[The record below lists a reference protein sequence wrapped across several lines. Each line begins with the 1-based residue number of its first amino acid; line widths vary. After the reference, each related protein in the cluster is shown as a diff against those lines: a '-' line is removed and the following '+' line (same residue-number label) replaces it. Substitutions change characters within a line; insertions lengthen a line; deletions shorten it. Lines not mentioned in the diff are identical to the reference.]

1 MKYIFVKYKY
11 LSVYKKNILM
21 PNLFKKHYYELKNR
35 HEMIFSRVPESLCDL
50 CQIVCF
56 PNIQRIQ

>member
-21 PNLFKKHYYELKNR
+21 PNLFKK
-35 HEMIFSRVPESLCDL
+35 
-50 CQIVCF
+50 
-56 PNIQRIQ
+56 NITMN

>member
-21 PNLFKKHYYELKNR
+21 PNLFKKTL
-35 HEMIFSRVPESLCDL
+35 L
-50 CQIVCF
+50 
-56 PNIQRIQ
+56 